1 MAWNYLNVVL
11 GDAIKLFM
19 ANAAFNFKKLMLK
32 LGHFLLFSRFF
43 LFPSVAPKNVNI
55 YRFSKAGHACMN
67 NIRETSVL
75 FEIP

>member
-43 LFPSVAPKNVNI
+43 FVSISRTQK
-55 YRFSKAGHACMN
+55 R
-67 NIRETSVL
+67 
-75 FEIP
+75 